1 MKIRFAVLWLMV
13 GLPPLW
19 GIVKTLENAVNLFK

>member
-1 MKIRFAVLWLMV
+1 MKVRFAALWLMM
-13 GLPPLW
+13 GLPLLW

>member
-1 MKIRFAVLWLMV
+1 MKVRFAALWLVV
-13 GLPPLW
+13 GLPLLW

>member
-1 MKIRFAVLWLMV
+1 MKVRFAALWLMV
-13 GLPPLW
+13 GLPLLW